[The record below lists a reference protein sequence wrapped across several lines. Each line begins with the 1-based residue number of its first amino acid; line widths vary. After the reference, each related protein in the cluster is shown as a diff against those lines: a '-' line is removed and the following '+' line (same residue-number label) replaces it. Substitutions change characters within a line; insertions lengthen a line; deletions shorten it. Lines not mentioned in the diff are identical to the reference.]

1 MPNSQQSAI
10 QPLNGQPSDT
20 SPSNGQTSAIPP
32 FPANCSNAD
41 LKDYLEKIYN
51 FAVENAEKNIK
62 WYSNRGKPNQWWAQ
76 CIRFLAILF
85 VALAGIAPL
94 VIPVIP
100 QTAPNGADPSKLV
113 NITYIL
119 IGIAAFLIG
128 VDKFFG
134 FSSSWM
140 RFVTT
145 QIALETLLA
154 KFRYDWAIESV
165 KACGKLDTDAC
176 KPLLILAKNFAADVQ
191 SKIENETAQWAT
203 ELRNNLTETE
213 KKAVLPSRDEPNKPP
228 EIANLT
234 ANPPS
239 PQPAGTEITWTAEAN
254 DPENDEISYKFLL
267 NGVMVRD
274 WQTDNKWV
282 WKIPA
287 EKAGSSNKIEVRVID
302 SNHAG
307 RGGFDANRSAE
318 FKVNA

>member
-1 MPNSQQSAI
+1 
-10 QPLNGQPSDT
+10 
-20 SPSNGQTSAIPP
+20 
-32 FPANCSNAD
+32 
-41 LKDYLEKIYN
+41 
-51 FAVENAEKNIK
+51 
-62 WYSNRGKPNQWWAQ
+62 
-76 CIRFLAILF
+76 LF

-100 QTAPNGADPSKLV
+100 QTALNGTDPSKLV

-213 KKAVLPSRDEPNKPP
+213 KKAVPPSRDEPNKPP
-228 EIANLT
+228 EISNLT

-239 PQPAGTEITWTAEAN
+239 PQPAGMEITWTAEAN
-254 DPENDEISYKFLL
+254 DPENDVILYKFYLDD
-267 NGVMVRD
+267 VEVTD
-274 WQTDNKWV
+274 WQPDKHWH
-282 WKIPA
+282 WIIPA
-287 EKAGSSNKIEVRVID
+287 DKAVSNYTIEVRVID
-302 SNHAG
+302 GKHAG
-307 RGGFDANRSAE
+307 KDGCDAKRSE
-318 FKVNA
+318 KFEVNA

>member
-1 MPNSQQSAI
+1 M
-10 QPLNGQPSDT
+10 
-20 SPSNGQTSAIPP
+20 
-32 FPANCSNAD
+32 
-41 LKDYLEKIYN
+41 
-51 FAVENAEKNIK
+51 
-62 WYSNRGKPNQWWAQ
+62 
-76 CIRFLAILF
+76 F

-94 VIPVIP
+94 VI
-100 QTAPNGADPSKLV
+100 TALPNDVVSLKHV
-113 NITYIL
+113 EISYIF

-165 KACGKLDTDAC
+165 KASGKLDTDAC

-191 SKIENETAQWAT
+191 SKIENETAQWAI
-203 ELRNNLTETE
+203 ELRNNLTDTE

-228 EIANLT
+228 EITKLT
-234 ANPPS
+234 ANPSS

-254 DPENDEISYKFLL
+254 DPENDEISYKFQL

-274 WQTDNKWV
+274 WKTDNKWV

-287 EKAGSSNKIEVRVID
+287 EKAGSTNKIEVRVID
-302 SNHAG
+302 RKHAG
-307 RGGFDANRSAE
+307 EDNFDDQKIAE